1 VHKGV
6 IGFKWKKKKKEKRK
20 QCFVLVY
27 EADDCWES
35 QELLGLPVEQPP
47 IFVVGQ
53 LHNAPF

>member
-1 VHKGV
+1 ME
-6 IGFKWKKKKKEKRK
+6 KKEKEKRK

-27 EADDCWES
+27 EADGCWES
-35 QELLGLPVEQPP
+35 QELLRLPVEQSP